1 MNTLLLLVADTVLR
15 LDKEKDGVMDEEVSQ
30 INVHETF
37 QVNNAGKTVLRNMQK
52 LWLCHNYIT
61 FQNLH
66 QHLTSLIHEHDKSY
80 IYIYICNYKST
91 KFYAH

>member
-1 MNTLLLLVADTVLR
+1 
-15 LDKEKDGVMDEEVSQ
+15 
-30 INVHETF
+30 
-37 QVNNAGKTVLRNMQK
+37 MQK

-80 IYIYICNYKST
+80 INIYIYIYIYVIISQQS
-91 KFYAH
+91 FYVHKNRNQIDCTSRI